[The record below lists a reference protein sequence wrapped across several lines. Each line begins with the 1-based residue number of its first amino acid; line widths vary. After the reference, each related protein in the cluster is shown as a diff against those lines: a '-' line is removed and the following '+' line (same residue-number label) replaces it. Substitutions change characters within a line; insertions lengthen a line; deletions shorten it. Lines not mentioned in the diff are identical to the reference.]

1 MATLFETRPRTA
13 ERTGNIVE
21 MNWDPIT
28 RIVGSLGIYTKIDFA
43 NKQVVECH
51 STSSIFRGYSI
62 FMQNKDPRDTHFIT
76 SRICGICG
84 DNHATCS
91 VYAQNM
97 AYGVR
102 PPNLA
107 EWIVNLGEAAEYMFD
122 HCIFQDNLVGVDFC
136 EMMVKETNPRV
147 WEKAQ
152 KTEAPHAKDHGY
164 RTIGQIMTALN
175 PFEGE
180 FYRETLQMSR
190 LTREMF
196 CLMEGRHVHP
206 STLYPGGVGTV
217 PTIQVL
223 TDYLTR
229 LTRYV
234 EFMKKV
240 VPLHDDLF
248 DFFYQALPGYE
259 KVGQRRVLL
268 GCWGSFQ
275 DPDVCDYKY
284 ETMDKWGKAM
294 FVTPGIV
301 VDGKLVTT
309 NLVDINLGIRIL
321 LGSSYYDDWAE
332 NGTGEVFVKTDPLGN
347 PVDKRHPWNQT
358 TIPKPQKRDFGGNY
372 TWVMS
377 PRWLDKRTGDHL
389 ALDTGG
395 GPIARLW
402 ATALAGLVDIG
413 YVKAPGDGTVRI
425 RLPKTMTKPEV
436 ELTWRI
442 PKWSNALERDR
453 ARSYFQAYAAA
464 VGLYCVEKAMDDV
477 RHGRTQTFR
486 PFEVPDEAIG
496 CGFHEAVRGV
506 LSHHLVIR
514 NGRVANYHP
523 YPPTPWNASPR
534 DHFGTLGPYE
544 DAVQNTPIFEENGP
558 NNFKGIDIMRAVR
571 SFDPCLPCGVHMYLG
586 KGKVLKQVHTPTAL
600 LGLAKK

>member
-1 MATLFETRPRTA
+1 MAIDTLVEPRAAKPQTKP
-13 ERTGNIVE
+13 NLVE

-28 RIVGSLGIYTKIDFA
+28 RIVGSLGIYTKIDFDA
-43 NKQVVECH
+43 KKVAECH

-62 FMQNKDPRDTHFIT
+62 FMKNKDPRDAHFIT

-91 VYAQNM
+91 VYTQNM
-97 AYGVR
+97 AYGVKS
-102 PPNLA
+102 PPLG
-107 EWIVNLGEAAEYMFD
+107 EWIMNLGEAAEYMFD

-136 EMMVKETNPRV
+136 EQMVRETNPGV
-147 WEKAQ
+147 WAKAQ
-152 KTEAPHAKDHGY
+152 TTAAPHAKEHGF
-164 RTIGQIMTALN
+164 RTIADIMTALN
-175 PFEGE
+175 PFTGE
-180 FYRETLQMSR
+180 FYREALVMSR

-217 PTIQVL
+217 PSIQVF
-223 TDYLTR
+223 TDYLVR
-229 LTRYV
+229 LTKYA

-248 DFFYQALPGYE
+248 DFFYEALPGYE
-259 KVGQRRVLL
+259 EVGRRRILL

-275 DPDVCDYKY
+275 DPDVCDYRY
-284 ETMDKWGKAM
+284 ETMEEWGRAM
-294 FVTPGIV
+294 FVTPGVV

-309 NLVDINLGIRIL
+309 SLVDINLGIRIL
-321 LGSSYYDDWAE
+321 LGSSFYEDWDQS
-332 NGTGEVFVKTDPLGN
+332 EVFVKQDPLGN
-347 PVDKRHPWNQT
+347 PIDKRHPWNQT
-358 TIPKPQKRDFGGNY
+358 TIPKPQKRDFNGKY

-377 PRWLDKRTGDHL
+377 PRWFDKRTGDHL

-402 ATALAGLVDIG
+402 TTALAGLVDVG

-425 RLPKTMTKPEV
+425 RLPKTAMKSEV
-436 ELTWRI
+436 EFTWRI
-442 PKWSNALERDR
+442 PKWSNAIERDR
-453 ARSYFQAYAAA
+453 ARTYFQAYAAA
-464 VGLYCVEKAMDDV
+464 VAFYCCERAIKEVHA
-477 RHGRTQTFR
+477 GRTQTFA
-486 PFEVPDEAIG
+486 PFKVPDEAIG

-514 NGRVANYHP
+514 GGKIANYHP
-523 YPPTPWNASPR
+523 YPPTPWNGSPR
-534 DHFGTLGPYE
+534 DSYGTPGPYE
-544 DAVQNTPIFEENGP
+544 DAVMNTPIFEENGP
-558 NNFKGIDIMRAVR
+558 DKFKGIDIMRAVR

-586 KGKVLKQVHTPTAL
+586 PGKILQQMHTPTAL
-600 LGLAKK
+600 MSLAKK